1 MEAAVSIYTSV
12 DTSDHW
18 ADGLLWLALIFC
30 LTLGLLSAG
39 AGFQL
44 LIG

>member
-1 MEAAVSIYTSV
+1 MTTTSI
-12 DTSDHW
+12 DTNGHW
-18 ADGLLWLALIFC
+18 TDGLLWLALIFC
-30 LTLGLLSAG
+30 LTFALLSAG